1 MLDILIVNSQM
12 QLLMV
17 IKFRVWMEMKQFTDG
32 LELEDPKLHIG
43 EKNKKEER
51 LVFMEYK

>member
-1 MLDILIVNSQM
+1 
-12 QLLMV
+12 
-17 IKFRVWMEMKQFTDG
+17 MEMKQFMDG
-32 LELEDPKLHIG
+32 PELVDPKLHIR